1 MLPQPVKAADITD
14 ENSAQTYLNQTIMTT
29 FCRVLDSSRL
39 PPDVVMKL
47 LASALGQT
55 YREVAAAHQDGGCP
69 CGWRPQP
76 ITDIEAMRASL
87 EDGAA
92 PRRVEDLLSMA
103 AAGRA

>member
-1 MLPQPVKAADITD
+1 MLPQPVKTADITD
-14 ENSAQTYLNQTIMTT
+14 ENSAQTYLNQAIMTT

-47 LASALGQT
+47 LATALGQT

-76 ITDIEAMRASL
+76 GTDIETLRTSL
-87 EDGAA
+87 EEAAA
-92 PRRVEDLLSMA
+92 PRRIDDLLSMA
-103 AAGRA
+103 AVGRA

>member
-1 MLPQPVKAADITD
+1 MLPQPVKVSEITD
-14 ENSAQTYLNQTIMTT
+14 EDSARTYLNQAIMTT
-29 FCRVLDSSRL
+29 FCRVLDHSRL

-76 ITDIEAMRASL
+76 VSDIETLRASL
-87 EDGAA
+87 EEAAA
-92 PRRVEDLLSMA
+92 PRRSDDLLNMVTI
-103 AAGRA
+103 GRA